1 MLYIM
6 KKLFLLLVL
15 VSTASF
21 AQDGFNVDLGIDM
34 KPNSLMAGVN
44 YGWTIPETRVIISG
58 GYQATFKDFTYG
70 DVYID
75 GKYKLDDRWAVG
87 GGLASYVRDLGTLHP
102 MASIT
107 YRVGKRSTRAF
118 LNYTKYAASIGGRIP
133 IRIQIARR

>member
-1 MLYIM
+1 M

-21 AQDGFNVDLGIDM
+21 AQDGFNIDLGLDM

-44 YGWTIPETRVIISG
+44 YGWTIPETRVIVST
-58 GYQATFKDFTYG
+58 GYQATFKFIGEG
-70 DVYID
+70 DVYVD

-87 GGLASYVRDLGTLHP
+87 GGVTTWVKDFGTLYP
-102 MASIT
+102 MASIS

-118 LNYTKYAASIGGRIP
+118 LNYSKYRANIGVRIP
-133 IRIQIARR
+133 IRIQVARR